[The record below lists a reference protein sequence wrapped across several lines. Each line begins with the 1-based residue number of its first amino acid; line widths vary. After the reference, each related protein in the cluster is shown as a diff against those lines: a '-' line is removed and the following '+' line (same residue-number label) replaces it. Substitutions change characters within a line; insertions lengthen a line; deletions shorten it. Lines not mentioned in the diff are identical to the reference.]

1 MAFAQKLTRSGAFYI
16 VRDGD
21 PLVARRVRKLPMRGL
36 FRILFPL
43 SIIRIH
49 RPATD
54 AKVSILPDAAGWLVL
69 AIAAGGVAVEFL
81 MPRNKFPREYPAIFP
96 FAFAAAYLFNL
107 LLDLYLTHKAIKN
120 L

>member
-1 MAFAQKLTRSGAFYI
+1 MALAQKLTRSGAFYV

-21 PLVARRVRKLPMRGL
+21 PLVARRVRKLPLRGL
-36 FRILFPL
+36 FRILFPS

-69 AIAAGGVAVEFL
+69 AIAAGGVVVEL
-81 MPRNKFPREYPAIFP
+81 VMPRNKFPRDYPAIFP

-107 LLDLYLTHKAIKN
+107 LLDLYLTHRAINKI
-120 L
+120 